1 MNEMNYIDVS
11 AWQGVID
18 WEAAKGRIDGAILRA
33 GYGKGKADQFFAR
46 NAAECN
52 RLGIPCGAY
61 WFSYAKSED
70 EARAE
75 AECLLKAVAPYRM
88 ELPLCFDFEYDS
100 VTNAASQGVTV
111 TKALASAMVRA
122 FCSRIEEGGYWAL
135 NYANPDFLG
144 RLYEPDIPQRWGLWL
159 AQWTGK
165 EPAAPADLPAPP
177 RKCAI
182 WQYSSRG
189 AVPGIEGNVD
199 LDLGYT
205 DFAKIIREKGLNNL
219 GPAAAAGK
227 EPPLTGEV
235 ARSAGRVSPAQGNA
249 QTGETQETGESRETG
264 ETPQSPCGD
273 SSPVRGADED
283 AAGEGA
289 PDNASALA
297 WAITAGLLPIDVNA
311 GAALTVAAAAE
322 LLRRYH
328 AVFTVNTERTGAA

>member
-33 GYGKGKADQFFAR
+33 GYGKGKADKFFAR

-165 EPAAPADLPAPP
+165 EPAAPADLPTPP

-219 GPAAAAGK
+219 GPAAGEAEK

-235 ARSAGRVSPAQGNA
+235 ARSAGRVFPVNESAQ
-249 QTGETQETGESRETG
+249 TG

-273 SSPVRGADED
+273 SSPVRGAGED
-283 AAGEGA
+283 AAAAGEGA

-297 WAITAGLLPIDVNA
+297 WAITAGLLLPDA
-311 GAALTVAAAAE
+311 DGDAALTVAAAAE
-322 LLRRYH
+322 MFRRYH
-328 AVFTVNTERTGAA
+328 AAFAVNTERTGAA